1 MVQINIAADVSCPAN
16 KKVLISSHICL
27 STSGPY
33 SDFGTSARTLSK
45 ISACGLS
52 IESFSFGTAVAE
64 CFVFQ
69 RFLINLVMYAFSF
82 FTLDLCSKNAFVGK
96 NVLHGSKDLRLHSSM
111 IGKYNSGMT
120 SSDSSGD
127 KDKIASP
134 ITCKV
139 NNLNSS
145 ANSIS
150 FPVPLIFSNFSLNLF
165 TALVEISTTSSKI
178 SILNACDILCL
189 CLLQLSPS
197 LVTKPVP
204 RISKNGL
211 YANSVSFP

>member
-96 NVLHGSKDLRLHSSM
+96 NVHVVAHSTPVTDTQTSVMDDEVVLCVGDVVRSDCSFNHERIHGVLWQTKRTL
-111 IGKYNSGMT
+111 
-120 SSDSSGD
+120 
-127 KDKIASP
+127 
-134 ITCKV
+134 
-139 NNLNSS
+139 
-145 ANSIS
+145 
-150 FPVPLIFSNFSLNLF
+150 
-165 TALVEISTTSSKI
+165 
-178 SILNACDILCL
+178 CD
-189 CLLQLSPS
+189 
-197 LVTKPVP
+197 
-204 RISKNGL
+204 GL
-211 YANSVSFP
+211 